1 MLMITADR
9 VVAVGQMTIAGEITA
24 APVIVMMCPAVRPQA
39 EDCVTD
45 GFGQTNGVRD
55 RTVRE

>member
-45 GFGQTNGVRD
+45 GFGQTNGVV
-55 RTVRE
+55 TVR